1 MSPQKAIAVTAPQTA
16 ELISIDDPP
25 ELRENEIRA
34 RTLYTLVSPGTELA
48 ARYTLEEIESPR
60 LFGYAAVA
68 QVEQKGAAVQS
79 LDIGDLFFCSGG
91 HKSFQQLPAEN
102 AIPVPEGLAAEKA
115 VIARLMGVTFTTLI
129 TTAARPGEKV
139 IISGLGPVGFLG
151 SQIFKRSGY
160 QVYGCDPDAQ
170 RLEYARK
177 AGIQHVFP
185 RMPFDDAEIA
195 KQATLVVEC
204 SGHEQGALDACNMV
218 KVRGEVVLVGVPW
231 QRKTDLYSH
240 DLLHAVFHNYVV
252 LRSGWE
258 WEIPP
263 SETFRF
269 QHHTL
274 RKNFETSL
282 RWIAEGS
289 IYLDGLCAMVDPR
302 DCQEAYQNALHHKTE
317 GLFTIFDWGRC
328 S

>member
-1 MSPQKAIAVTAPQTA
+1 MAIAATQSRKATGQGNPLLNKYLKRMG
-16 ELISIDDPP
+16 EIPLLS
-25 ELRENEIRA
+25 REDE
-34 RTLYTLVSPGTELA
+34 
-48 ARYTLEEIESPR
+48 
-60 LFGYAAVA
+60 
-68 QVEQKGAAVQS
+68 VEV
-79 LDIGDLFFCSGG
+79 
-91 HKSFQQLPAEN
+91 
-102 AIPVPEGLAAEKA
+102 
-115 VIARLMGVTFTTLI
+115 ARLVTLN
-129 TTAARPGEKV
+129 
-139 IISGLGPVGFLG
+139 GP
-151 SQIFKRSGY
+151 
-160 QVYGCDPDAQ
+160 
-170 RLEYARK
+170 
-177 AGIQHVFP
+177 
-185 RMPFDDAEIA
+185 DAEIA

-231 QRKTDLYSH
+231 QRKTALYSH

-282 RWIAEGS
+282 RWLAEGS